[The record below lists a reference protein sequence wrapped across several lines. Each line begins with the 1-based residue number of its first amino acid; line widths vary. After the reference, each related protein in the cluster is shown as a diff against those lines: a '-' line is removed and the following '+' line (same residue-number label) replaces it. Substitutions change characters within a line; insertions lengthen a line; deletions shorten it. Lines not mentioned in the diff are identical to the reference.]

1 MIFFISLILLFFFNF
16 SLFSLNAEFFFANY
30 ERTLSAYF
38 QFAQMDLA
46 LATLVLIRVLRT
58 LINSIAKNLLKL
70 QICLRFYSFCK
81 KKLDI
86 QAILFDFFYFPIN
99 TPALTKQRRPRG
111 PDAEVIGGAR
121 PEGALR
127 SGTEKRPGTGRQAG
141 KGKEADAAEGQEER
155 SNEAAAGTPES
166 TTAGSLWNPAVPPEW
181 RKI

>member
-1 MIFFISLILLFFFNF
+1 
-16 SLFSLNAEFFFANY
+16 
-30 ERTLSAYF
+30 
-38 QFAQMDLA
+38 MDLA
-46 LATLVLIRVLRT
+46 RATLVLIRVLRT

-155 SNEAAAGTPES
+155 SNEAEARTPES
-166 TTAGSLWNPAVPPEW
+166 TTAGSLWNPAVPPVW
-181 RKI
+181 RKSHSSKKRGMA